1 MSSQDHEDR
10 VFEVVR
16 RKVLWGE
23 GREAVFDNLAANGFT
38 GADAERLYREAMRE
52 RVAIIRAACG
62 KRAALG
68 VLAIVGGLITLGTLL
83 GGASVGRVGGAAI
96 GGGAVALLFGVWW
109 LVDGVVGYAL
119 AARREGS
126 VADEI

>member
-1 MSSQDHEDR
+1 MTKKLSIYGLSLLLILSLNLGCTAIQNSNKTQR
-10 VFEVVR
+10 
-16 RKVLWGE
+16 GA
-23 GREAVFDNLAANGFT
+23 AVGAAG
-38 GADAERLYREAMRE
+38 GAL
-52 RVAIIRAACG
+52 
-62 KRAALG
+62 
-68 VLAIVGGLITLGTLL
+68 VGGLI
-83 GGASVGRVGGAAI
+83 GGNPTGALIGAAI